1 MFFAVP
7 LIAGGKLTGSAFAN
21 ESQIEARYIL
31 EKANLWRKKSRLN
44 KWQAD
49 PRLMAAADSVARRIL
64 RSGARNFDKS
74 WMSDALRQTGY
85 NAQSSQILIR
95 VNERSKDSFLQ
106 NLRTTI
112 DGKAF
117 LEINE
122 HGKMGYAYYGP
133 EQANQHANLISLRV
147 MITADPTKKVGIS
160 WANDLQKHVNK
171 FRKQYGL
178 PKLKI
183 NILLSRA
190 AQLHADDMAIRD
202 YVEHINLSGK
212 GPGYRAQRQG
222 YRYQVLLENLAAGQ
236 TSPKEVVEAWKKS
249 KDGHR
254 EAMLNSKVTEVGFG
268 YRFLPT
274 DGGRVNSYHY
284 WAMSMARPQSLT
296 N

>member
-1 MFFAVP
+1 MART
-7 LIAGGKLTGSAFAN
+7 AYAN

-31 EKANLWRKKSRLN
+31 EKANLWRKKSRLD

-64 RSGARNFDKS
+64 RSGLRNFDKS
-74 WMSDALRQTGY
+74 WMTEALRQTGY

-95 VNERSKDSFLQ
+95 ANERSKDSFLK
-106 NLRTTI
+106 NLKSSI
-112 DGKAF
+112 DGSAF
-117 LEINE
+117 LKEKQ
-122 HGKMGYAYYGP
+122 HGKMGYAFFGP

-147 MITADPTKKVGIS
+147 MITADPTKKVRTS
-160 WANDLQKHVNK
+160 WAKDLQKYVNK

-183 NILLSRA
+183 NVILSRA
-190 AQLHADDMAIRD
+190 AQSHADDMAIRD

-222 YRYQVLLENLAAGQ
+222 YKYQVLLENLAAGQ
-236 TSPKEVVEAWKKS
+236 TSPMEVVEAWKKS

-274 DGGRVNSYHY
+274 DGGRVKSYHY
-284 WAMSMARPQSLT
+284 WAMSMARPQTLT